1 MSVLLVKNLLL
12 LVPSMPCHHSAELES
27 TCGALQG

>member
-1 MSVLLVKNLLL
+1 MTVLLVKNLLL
-12 LVPSMPCHHSAELES
+12 VVPSLPRHHSAELES